1 MRTPEVGTANEP
13 EVQQQPRVQVKRQR
27 IDNSKPTDL
36 IPGTEPT
43 DAESHL
49 AAPSKRSAGEKAPEP
64 PMPKRSK
71 RESVVVASGSA
82 AQHFDL
88 TVDDSNGIL
97 EHFEASKNRRE
108 IPLASASL

>member
-1 MRTPEVGTANEP
+1 MSTPEVGAANEP
-13 EVQQQPRVQVKRQR
+13 EVQQQQHPQGKRQR

-64 PMPKRSK
+64 PMPKRPK

-97 EHFEASKNRRE
+97 EHFEA
-108 IPLASASL
+108 